1 MAKMLNCLQDL
12 VKLLMDSGH
21 TRLISLITLFLVW
34 LLYTL

>member
-12 VKLLMDSGH
+12 IKLSMDPGH
-21 TRLISLITLFLVW
+21 IRLIALITLFLVW